1 MADMKGFNANEVEPA
16 DFDALP
22 AGKYLAMIT
31 DSEMK
36 QTSAGTGRYLQ
47 LTFQVL
53 EGPCRNR
60 RVWARL
66 NLENQNAQAVQIAR
80 GELSAI
86 CRAVGVMT
94 PKDSCELHNLPLIIS
109 VKCSKR
115 KDTGEMENRIASYA
129 RKDAVAQPQQ
139 AAANGAPPWK
149 R

>member
-53 EGPCRNR
+53 EGACRNR

-129 RKDAVAQPQQ
+129 RKEAAAQPQ
-139 AAANGAPPWK
+139 AAGASGAPPWK